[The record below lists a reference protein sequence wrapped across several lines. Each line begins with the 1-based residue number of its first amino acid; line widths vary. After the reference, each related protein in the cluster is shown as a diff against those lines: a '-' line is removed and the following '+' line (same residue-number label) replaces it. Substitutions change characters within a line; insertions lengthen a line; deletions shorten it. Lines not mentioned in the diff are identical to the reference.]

1 MIAEGVPKPRSA
13 QPKQI
18 RDEKETMAER
28 NQVIW
33 VVTDRQ
39 TGIRVLISIPQQGL
53 INETDL
59 LITREN

>member
-1 MIAEGVPKPRSA
+1 MIAEGVPNPRST

-18 RDEKETMAER
+18 KDEEETMAER

-33 VVTDRQ
+33 VVTERKME
-39 TGIRVLISIPQQGL
+39 IRVLIWIPQQGL

-59 LITREN
+59 LITKEN